1 MVEPAHHRLSIAAQ
15 CDIARISCLPCHP
28 AGTGEVFLLD
38 VFIALATLAFAIIAV
53 RELDQRRERDMR
65 KANNSVAGIDS
76 KDESPTAT
84 ADRFKQALRRV
95 ASTVTVITAH
105 DGARH
110 HGMTATAVMSVSIE
124 PPALVICINQRTL
137 LHDILISAERFCVN
151 VLDEAH
157 IPISAAFSG
166 AKTPEQRF
174 AEGAWTY
181 EPDGLGILA
190 DAQASII
197 CKKTITVPHGT
208 HSLFIG
214 EVQNV
219 RFKERP
225 APLIYLNAAYCRPH
239 PSLAA

>member
-1 MVEPAHHRLSIAAQ
+1 MQLAGSSA
-15 CDIARISCLPCHP
+15 
-28 AGTGEVFLLD
+28 AGTDPTDGD
-38 VFIALATLAFAIIAV
+38 
-53 RELDQRRERDMR
+53 R
-65 KANNSVAGIDS
+65 
-76 KDESPTAT
+76 TAT
-84 ADRFKQALRRV
+84 VDRFKQALRRV

-105 DGARH
+105 DGVRL
-110 HGMTATAVMSVSIE
+110 HGMTATAVMSVSME

-137 LHDILISAERFCVN
+137 LHDILLGAERFCVN

-174 AEGAWTY
+174 AEGDWTY

-197 CKKTITVPHGT
+197 CKKTVTVPHGT

-219 RFKERP
+219 RFRERP
-225 APLIYLNAAYCRPH
+225 APLIYLNAAYCSPH
-239 PSLAA
+239 PSVATA